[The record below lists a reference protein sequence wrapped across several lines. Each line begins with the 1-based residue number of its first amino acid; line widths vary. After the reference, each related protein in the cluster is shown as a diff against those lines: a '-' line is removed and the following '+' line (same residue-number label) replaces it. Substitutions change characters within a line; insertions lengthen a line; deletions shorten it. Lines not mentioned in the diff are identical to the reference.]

1 MNTFDPAAALEK
13 LSIEYR
19 ERIDALC
26 RDLARSHSTD
36 STEQALER
44 ENDEVLEA
52 LLSEARIALRRVEQA
67 QERLHAGNYGNCTKC
82 SEAIGFGRLAVMP
95 MAERCVQCEE

>member
-19 ERIDALC
+19 ERIETLC
-26 RDLARSHSTD
+26 LDLARSHSAD
-36 STEQALER
+36 SSEQALER

-52 LLSEARIALRRVEQA
+52 LLSEARITLRKVEQA
-67 QERLHAGNYGNCTKC
+67 QARLHAENYGNCSKC
-82 SEAIGFGRLAVMP
+82 TEAIGVGRLAVMP
-95 MAERCVQCEE
+95 MAERCVQCAE